1 MDTEHG
7 IVVLDAIPFEVNE
20 GDALTAMGI
29 DPEAPLADD
38 ALGLLRDALPAA
50 RPKGVYRLAA
60 AEPVD
65 DRTVAL
71 DGVRFSS
78 RVLRV
83 NLEGRH
89 RAFPFVA
96 TCGAELEAWSHAHAG
111 DPMHQFWADVIK
123 ELALRCAIDALG
135 NHLVDRFRPG
145 ERAMMNPGSLEDWP
159 LSEQP
164 GLFSLFGMHIEE
176 IGVRLTESFLMVP
189 VKSVSGV
196 WFETESGFVNCQLCP
211 RADCPNRRA
220 TYDPHAFGREYG

>member
-1 MDTEHG
+1 MDTGDG
-7 IVVLDAIPFEVNE
+7 IVTLDAIAFEVDE
-20 GDALTAMGI
+20 RDALTAMGM
-29 DPEAPLADD
+29 DAQAPFASE
-38 ALGLLRDALPAA
+38 ALGLLRDALPIA
-50 RPKGVYRLAA
+50 RPKGVYKFATVD
-60 AEPVD
+60 PVD

-83 NLEGRH
+83 NLEGRR

-96 TCGAELEAWSHAHAG
+96 TCGAELEAWSRAHTR
-111 DPMHQFWADVIK
+111 DPMHQFWADAIK
-123 ELALRCAIDALG
+123 ELALRCAIEALG
-135 NHLVDRFRPG
+135 KHLVERFRPG

-164 GLFSLFGMHIEE
+164 RLFSLFGDHIEK
-176 IGVRLTESFLMVP
+176 IGVRLTESLLMMP

-220 TYDPHAFGREYG
+220 AFDPHAFGRDYG